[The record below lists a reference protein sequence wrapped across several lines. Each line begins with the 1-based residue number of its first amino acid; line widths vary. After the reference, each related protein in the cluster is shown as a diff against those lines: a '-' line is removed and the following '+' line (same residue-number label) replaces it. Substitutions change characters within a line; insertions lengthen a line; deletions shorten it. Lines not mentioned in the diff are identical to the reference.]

1 MFYQFKIEKIYMK
14 NLSFLLHNYET
25 CFVFNKIKN

>member
-1 MFYQFKIEKIYMK
+1 MK

-25 CFVFNKIKN
+25 CFVFNKIKNKNKNRNM